1 MVVKMAAPGRSFG
14 GVVDYC
20 LHDPRMPGEAHH
32 PESAERV
39 EWTETRNLATSEGER
54 AGRIMAATAEASPEL
69 KRLAGG
75 AATGR
80 KLEKPVCHYSLNWAK
95 DEKPDRQEMR
105 RAAAESL
112 KALGMERR
120 QALIV
125 SHRDGQPHVHVIANR
140 VDPESGK
147 AAGLNRSK
155 LRLSKWAERYE
166 REQGKIR
173 CPERERNNKRR
184 EAGERVVDGRGHSG
198 GRWRRERMNPQQE
211 REAIPAGRDGW
222 GGPERER
229 VAWQRAEERTHWARC
244 EQERG
249 KALGELEKRS
259 KREWSALYGRQERQ
273 REQLG
278 KDCRGVLGRF
288 RVWRE
293 LGGGVREIGGAI
305 RGRTEVLG
313 RFRAEL
319 EDRLR
324 WERVSLGKAHSEAV
338 RGIES
343 KAGEFYRGGME
354 GSEKRARE
362 AARSD
367 GLLLDSYRRPD
378 EFYRLKYSMLEERLE
393 QVREIDGELAYE
405 KMRRAVEKASQEKAR
420 QEKARQ
426 EKARQVERAR
436 LEWARQETARQSRE
450 RRGPERGG
458 PERDFGPSR

>member
-1 MVVKMAAPGRSFG
+1 MVVKMSSPGRSFG
-14 GVVDYC
+14 GVADYC

-54 AGRIMAATAEASPEL
+54 AARIMAATAEASPDL
-69 KRLAGG
+69 KHLAGG

-80 KLEKPVCHYSLNWAK
+80 KLEKPVCHYSLSWAK
-95 DEKPDRQEMR
+95 DERPDRQEMK

-112 KALGMERR
+112 KALGMERH
-120 QALIV
+120 QALVV

-147 AAGLNRSK
+147 AAGLSRSK
-155 LRLSKWAERYE
+155 LRLSKWAEDYE
-166 REQGKIR
+166 RGQGKIR
-173 CPERERNNKRR
+173 CQQRARNNMRR
-184 EAGERVVDGRGHSG
+184 AQGERVVDGRGHSG

-211 REAIPAGRDGW
+211 REAILAGRDGW

-229 VAWQRAEERTHWARC
+229 VAWQRAEERTHWARF
-244 EQERG
+244 EQERR
-249 KALGELEKRS
+249 KALGELERRS

-273 REQLG
+273 REQLA

-288 RVWRE
+288 KLWRE

-324 WERVSLGKAHSEAV
+324 RERVSLGKEHSEAV

-378 EFYRLKYSMLEERLE
+378 EFYRLKYSMLKERLE

-405 KMRRAVEKASQEKAR
+405 KMRRAVEKASQEKAS
-420 QEKARQ
+420 QEKAS
-426 EKARQVERAR
+426 QVERSSQLPAR
-436 LEWARQETARQSRE
+436 KKPE
-450 RRGPERGG
+450 RRGPERSG
-458 PERDFGPSR
+458 PERDYGPSR